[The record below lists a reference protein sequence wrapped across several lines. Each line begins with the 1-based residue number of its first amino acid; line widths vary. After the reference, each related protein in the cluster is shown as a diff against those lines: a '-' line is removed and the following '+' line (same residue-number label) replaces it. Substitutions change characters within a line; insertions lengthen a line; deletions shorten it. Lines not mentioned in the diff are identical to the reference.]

1 MTTYL
6 FILITF
12 LSILLFWL
20 GTGKDN
26 RFLLVFPAWLILT
39 GSLSIAGVFER
50 NPLIFP
56 LTMLG
61 TVGLTIYQVKQSKR
75 RVLHPGILIAVHV
88 LRVPVELGLYQL
100 YLQKQIP
107 VLMTFA
113 GWNFDILTGISA
125 FILLLYILYSK
136 TRISTRFFL
145 AWNIMGLLFL
155 FIIVIIAILSAPLPV
170 QQFAFDQPNIA
181 VLSFPYCLLPFGIV
195 PMVVMSHVL
204 LIDLWK
210 RWNENLETKSI
221 R

>member
-1 MTTYL
+1 MTQLL
-6 FILITF
+6 FILITL

-26 RFLLVFPAWLILT
+26 RFLIVFPAWLILT
-39 GSLSIAGVFER
+39 GCLAFAGVFER
-50 NPLIFP
+50 NPPLFP

-61 TVGLTIYQVKQSKR
+61 TVGLIVYQVKRSMR
-75 RVLHPGILIAVHV
+75 RVLHPGILVAIHI

-100 YLQKQIP
+100 YLQEQIP

-125 FILLLYILYSK
+125 CILLLYMIYSK

-145 AWNIMGLLFL
+145 AWNITGLLFL

-170 QQFAFDQPNIA
+170 QQFAFDQPNVA

-195 PMVVMSHVL
+195 PVVLMSHVL
-204 LIDLWK
+204 LINQRK
-210 RWNENLETKSI
+210 TNNVNPEKT
-221 R
+221 

>member
-1 MTTYL
+1 MTPFL
-6 FILITF
+6 FIIITV

-26 RFLLVFPAWLILT
+26 RFLLVFPAWLLLS
-39 GSLSIAGVFER
+39 GSLAFAGVFER
-50 NPLIFP
+50 HPLLFP

-61 TVGLTIYQVKQSKR
+61 TVGLTIYQVKRSMH
-75 RVLHPGILIAVHV
+75 RVLHPGILVAVHV

-107 VLMTFA
+107 ELMTFA

-125 FILLLYILYSK
+125 FILLLYMLYGK

-155 FIIVIIAILSAPLPV
+155 FFIVIIAILSAPLPV
-170 QQFAFDQPNIA
+170 QQFAFDQPNVA

-195 PMVVMSHVL
+195 PVVLMSHVL
-204 LIDLWK
+204 LINQ
-210 RWNENLETKSI
+210 RKSNNI
-221 R
+221 NPKKS